1 MWRCPHCGTPQAE
14 TARCWVC
21 RRSSTACGT
30 CRNFRRS
37 VAGSLGYCGLDRR
50 RQPLTGDEIR
60 ACWEARGGGADV
72 PLAAAAVIGTAEDDP
87 STARAAPL
95 EFVEVHGRLASEPAV
110 ASIESTEPGLE
121 PAAPTTDS
129 PAYVAPPLPPPGE
142 PGWSLWGDL
151 DR

>member
-60 ACWEARGGGADV
+60 ACWEAGVGVAEALLVATGV
-72 PLAAAAVIGTAEDDP
+72 SGTAADDP
-87 STARAAPL
+87 SAPGVAAPL
-95 EFVEVHGRLASEPAV
+95 EFIEVHGRLASEPAPPSV
-110 ASIESTEPGLE
+110 DPKEPFE
-121 PAAPTTDS
+121 PAAPSPDS
-129 PAYVAPPLPPPGE
+129 PAFVSPSVPPLGE